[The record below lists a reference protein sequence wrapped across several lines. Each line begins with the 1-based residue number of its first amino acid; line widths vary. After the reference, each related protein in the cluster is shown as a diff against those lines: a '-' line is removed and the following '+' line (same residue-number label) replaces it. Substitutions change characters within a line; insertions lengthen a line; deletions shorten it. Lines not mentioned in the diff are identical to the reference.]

1 MDKAL
6 IVNSLSDEIMMLL
19 REKLQR
25 SDCIKSYEETMGNF
39 TVITKE
45 GIKYDCYTKQEKNRK
60 EYVLYNEHFEKGSRF
75 SLRTLNSKY
84 FDSNIIPDVFED
96 FILKTEIISNLQYT
110 LNNIIG
116 FIGCFIIIFTFFNLW
131 MYIYDDPSNI
141 INGYTM
147 NQMIWYMVITEA
159 IYMSV
164 KGRYICKKIKQDIR
178 SGNIAYN
185 LNKPYNYILYNL
197 SSSLGDVSTKLPIY
211 LILGL
216 LTGLLFLKTLPNIN
230 IISILIVLI
239 SMLLA
244 IIINILLC
252 IFIGLFSLFIE
263 DSMPFYWIYSKLILI
278 LGTLFPI
285 EYFPLKIQKIIEL
298 SPIYVVSYGPA
309 KLFVDFSYNKSL
321 NIIIMQ
327 LIYVIISYLICLLI
341 YKKGV
346 KKLNVNGG

>member
-1 MDKAL
+1 MK
-6 IVNSLSDEIMMLL
+6 
-19 REKLQR
+19 
-25 SDCIKSYEETMGNF
+25 
-39 TVITKE
+39 
-45 GIKYDCYTKQEKNRK
+45 KY
-60 EYVLYNEHFEKGSRF
+60 
-75 SLRTLNSKY
+75 
-84 FDSNIIPDVFED
+84 I

-131 MYIYDDPSNI
+131 MYIYDDTSNI

-164 KGRYICKKIKQDIR
+164 EGRHICKIIKQDIR

-211 LILGL
+211 LILGS
-216 LTGLLFLKTLPNIN
+216 LTGILFLKTLPNLN
-230 IISILIVLI
+230 ITSILIVLI

-278 LGTLFPI
+278 LGILFPI